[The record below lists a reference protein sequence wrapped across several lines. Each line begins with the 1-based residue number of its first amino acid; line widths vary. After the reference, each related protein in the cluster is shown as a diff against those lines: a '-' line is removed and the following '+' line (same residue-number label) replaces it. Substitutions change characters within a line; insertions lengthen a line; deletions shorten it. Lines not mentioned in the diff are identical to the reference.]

1 MGVEKNLSDA
11 LGIDHTSANREII
24 PNEVGKEVVSYEL
37 EVLDEPIDT
46 NKDQEDDYRL
56 ARRVLRNLIVKGND
70 AIEEISQIA
79 RQNESARGYEVVST
93 LIKTVADTT
102 KDLYNVQKMTK
113 DLKGPD
119 PDSDPRKKTPD
130 AGNINVEQAVFVGSA
145 AELLDAI
152 KKKKEQDGQ
161 NTVHISEQP

>member
-11 LGIDHTSANREII
+11 LGIDYEAPPAEPRQEVI
-24 PNEVGKEVVSYEL
+24 PYEPDNT
-37 EVLDEPIDT
+37 DEPINT

-70 AIEEISQIA
+70 AIEEISTIA

-119 PDSDPRKKTPD
+119 PDSDPRKKGPD
-130 AGNINVEQAVFVGSA
+130 QINVESAVFVGSA
-145 AELLDAI
+145 AELLSAI
-152 KKKKEQDGQ
+152 KKKKEEDQKIIE
-161 NTVHISEQP
+161 N

>member
-11 LGIDHTSANREII
+11 LGINYEAPPAEPRQEVI
-24 PNEVGKEVVSYEL
+24 PYEPDDT
-37 EVLDEPIDT
+37 DEPINT

-70 AIEEISQIA
+70 AIEEISTIA

-113 DLKGPD
+113 DLKEPSKE
-119 PDSDPRKKTPD
+119 SDPRVKNPD
-130 AGNINVEQAVFVGSA
+130 NNISVENAVFVGST
-145 AELLDAI
+145 AELLSAL
-152 KKKKEQDGQ
+152 KKKQEEDQKVIDG
-161 NTVHISEQP
+161 